1 MVLSQHS
8 TSIGIVSEDYPVWCW
23 QIGMLGVVRWMISDK
38 DLPGR
43 METDPPWRQQFPKLP
58 DIKPVEVLLVHGAW
72 PTTTEP
78 IWKLK
83 SLRVAVR
90 ITECKRTR
98 RKRRKLVT
106 PTPEGWYE
114 VRRYAEFHDN
124 VGGVTNGRF

>member
-1 MVLSQHS
+1 M
-8 TSIGIVSEDYPVWCW
+8 
-23 QIGMLGVVRWMISDK
+23 VRWMISDK

-43 METDPPWRQQFPKLP
+43 METDPPWKQQFPKLP
-58 DIKPVEVLLVHGAW
+58 DIKPVKVLLVHGAW

-98 RKRRKLVT
+98 RKQQKLVT
-106 PTPEGWYE
+106 PTPEGWYK
-114 VRRYAEFHDN
+114 VRRYAEFHDD
-124 VGGVTNGRF
+124 VGGVTNG